1 MPPCAGMTR
10 LTETLFANESKRFF
24 FLKKKSK
31 KTFAKSTAL
40 AQQPVAQGRKRFLVV
55 FFKKEP
61 LPS

>member
-1 MPPCAGMTR
+1 LQTKASASFFGK
-10 LTETLFANESKRFF
+10 KRN
-24 FLKKKSK
+24 K
-31 KTFAKSTAL
+31 KTFGKSTAL